1 MPEPNVVSVATSAA
15 LAAALELARPGQ
27 CIQLAD
33 GLYLGR
39 FASAASGTAG
49 EPITLS
55 GSCKAVLSTGTIE
68 AGYGLH
74 LTGSHWIVRG
84 ISVSESAKG
93 IVLDGSTH
101 TVISGVDVGTIGAEG
116 VHFRAGSSDGVI
128 EDSVIHDTG
137 LRLPGFGEGVYIGSA
152 RGNWESVTGSAA
164 VPDRSDR
171 VIVRDNRIS
180 NTSAE
185 GVDAKEGTTGGSITG
200 NVFVNAGHSGVNSA
214 DSWVDI
220 KGNGYVVS
228 GNSGSSTRRDAFQVH
243 GVLPG
248 WGLDNVFS
256 HNVVEGG
263 VPGYEVWVQSDSL
276 RTVITPGPSG
286 AARGMSNIRCEG

>member
-1 MPEPNVVSVATSAA
+1 MVRVATSVA
-15 LAAALELARPGQ
+15 LAAALERARPGQ

-39 FASAASGTAG
+39 FASAASGTRR

-55 GSCKAVLSTGTIE
+55 GTRNAVLSTGTIE
-68 AGYGLH
+68 SGYGLH

-84 ISVSESAKG
+84 ISVTESAKG

-101 TVISGVDVGTIGAEG
+101 TVIRGVDVGNIGAEG

-128 EDSVIHDTG
+128 EDSAIHDTG
-137 LRLPGFGEGVYIGSA
+137 LHRPGFGEGVYIGSA
-152 RGNWESVTGSAA
+152 RGNWQSVTGSAA

-171 VIVRDNRIS
+171 VIVRNNRIS

-200 NVFVNAGHSGVNSA
+200 NVFLNAGHPGVNFA

-256 HNVVEGG
+256 ENVVEGG
-263 VPGYEVWVQSDSL
+263 VPGYEVWVQSNSL
-276 RTVITPGPSG
+276 GTVIAPGRSG
-286 AARGMSNIRCEG
+286 AACGMSNVRGAG